1 MEKIALQFQTPQ
13 DLSSFRKLIEDPCAT
28 IIKDLI
34 LVCNLTN
41 LEIAKAMNSFGAM
54 VIEPPKEKASR

>member
-1 MEKIALQFQTPQ
+1 MEKVTLQFQTPQ

-41 LEIAKAMNSFGAM
+41 LEIARAMNSFGAM
-54 VIEPPKEKASR
+54 VIAESKEKTSR